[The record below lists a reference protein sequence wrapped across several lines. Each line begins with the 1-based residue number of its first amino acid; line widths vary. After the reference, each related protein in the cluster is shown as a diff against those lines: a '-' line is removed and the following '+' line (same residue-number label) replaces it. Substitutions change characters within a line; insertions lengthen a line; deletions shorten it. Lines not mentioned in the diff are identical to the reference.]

1 MTTLAD
7 RLLDSLHTAIAVVG
21 PDGTLNYRNEAFNGA
36 FGERAELWMREGGR
50 AVGGAP
56 GWLQSLFAGATA
68 TDVELDGRV
77 WHVERLSTDSTAEGQ
92 LALTFQD
99 VTAQRNAEQAKS
111 DFTSMIVHDLRGP
124 LSGIQGT
131 LEFILAD
138 GSSKIDSM
146 HQELL
151 TEATRESERLM
162 NLINEILDFSKIESG
177 NFTISDDQVRIGG
190 VLRTSVR
197 SLVTVAQREGL
208 HLLSGH
214 PAELPQ
220 IQGSAEKLT
229 QAVINLISN
238 ALKFT
243 PRGGVIA
250 VSAQLARVAGGAD
263 SIVITVTDTGVG
275 IKAADQARLFAK
287 YEQSSNQSLRGGSGT
302 GLGLYIVRRIVEAHE
317 GSVELASIAGLG
329 TSMVIRLPI
338 RRVQNQSPT

>member
-1 MTTLAD
+1 MSTLAD
-7 RLLDSLHTAIAVVG
+7 RLLDSLGTAIAVVTS
-21 PDGTLNYRNEAFNGA
+21 DGALTYRNEAFNDA
-36 FGERAELWMREGGR
+36 FGERASSWMREGAR

-56 GWLQSLFAGATA
+56 GWLQSFFAGSSA
-68 TDVELDGRV
+68 TDVEHDGRV
-77 WHVERLSTDSTAEGQ
+77 WRVERLIAGEDDSQ

-131 LEFILAD
+131 LEFVLAD

-177 NFTISDDQVRIGG
+177 NFTISDDSVRIGG
-190 VLRTSVR
+190 VLRTSIR
-197 SLVTVAQREGL
+197 SLLSVAQREGL

-214 PAELPQ
+214 PTELPQ

-243 PRGGVIA
+243 PQGGVIS
-250 VSAQLARVAGGAD
+250 VNAQLVRATGRDDA
-263 SIVITVTDTGVG
+263 IVITVTDTGVG
-275 IKAADQARLFAK
+275 IKPDDQARLFAK
-287 YEQSSNQSLRGGSGT
+287 YEQSSNKSFRGGSGT
-302 GLGLYIVRRIVEAHE
+302 GLGLYIVRKIVEAHA
-317 GSVELASIAGLG
+317 GTVELASIAQLG

-338 RRVQNQSPT
+338 RPAA